1 MALGSRSG
9 ETSAGWSIAS
19 ALAAARGGVD
29 GGVVPAAAA
38 AAAAGGAVVMRA
50 RSGWKRVM
58 TSFIAGTKTCK
69 RPWCSLQ
76 DSADRVRAGERS
88 LSPAACCGANLVVEC
103 DDVGAAAGGGFVQHI
118 LVDLRRGLRGTHTLG
133 RSRNCRLVRAMEAAA
148 PQQRQQPVL

>member
-38 AAAAGGAVVMRA
+38 AAAGGAVVMRA

-58 TSFIAGTKTCK
+58 TSFIAGTKTCQ
-69 RPWCSLQ
+69 RPF
-76 DSADRVRAGERS
+76 
-88 LSPAACCGANLVVEC
+88 P
-103 DDVGAAAGGGFVQHI
+103 
-118 LVDLRRGLRGTHTLG
+118 LRPFPLRTIH
-133 RSRNCRLVRAMEAAA
+133 SH
-148 PQQRQQPVL
+148 